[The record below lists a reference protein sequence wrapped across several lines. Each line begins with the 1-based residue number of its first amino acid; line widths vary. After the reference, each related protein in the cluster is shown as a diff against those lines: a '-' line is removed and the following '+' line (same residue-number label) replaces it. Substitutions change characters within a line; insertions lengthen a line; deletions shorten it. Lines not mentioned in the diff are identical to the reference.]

1 MFPICGLGVMV
12 LVKLA
17 VVLVLEV
24 EVFVNPTI
32 LIGWAVVVLVVLCW
46 TLDLL
51 AIGLLKVLVVEI

>member
-1 MFPICGLGVMV
+1 MV